1 MKTLAL
7 ALASTLVAVPASAGV
22 FVNVENNADY
32 TGSDYSYEEGDKA
45 ISKPFIGW
53 YMKVGDEWMKI
64 KRQTLSISGMTV
76 NDVVSYATITI
87 QVQRGYFGTE
97 LVEHEEGELIQVF
110 DTLPNG
116 FVDDEET

>member
-1 MKTLAL
+1 
-7 ALASTLVAVPASAGV
+7 
-22 FVNVENNADY
+22 
-32 TGSDYSYEEGDKA
+32 
-45 ISKPFIGW
+45 
-53 YMKVGDEWMKI
+53 MKVGDEWMKI